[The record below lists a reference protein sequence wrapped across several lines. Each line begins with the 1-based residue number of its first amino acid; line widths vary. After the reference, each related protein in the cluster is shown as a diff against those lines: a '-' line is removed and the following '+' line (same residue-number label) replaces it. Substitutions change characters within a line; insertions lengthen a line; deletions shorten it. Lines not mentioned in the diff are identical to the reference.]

1 MDSKAGTWERE
12 LWARCEAGKEKKK
25 KRAEGTPVVN
35 QSSLATE
42 QDLWVGLAKEEG
54 DGGLSLGGNLRPEVW
69 IFLNGSK

>member
-1 MDSKAGTWERE
+1 MKQ
-12 LWARCEAGKEKKK
+12 GKRKKK

-54 DGGLSLGGNLRPEVW
+54 DGGLSLGGNLRPEV
-69 IFLNGSK
+69 